1 MLEKTSVIAMFDQH
15 VQAEAAVKQLQHDG
29 FDMTTLSIVGKGY
42 DTEENVVGYYTAGDR
57 VKHWGAHG
65 AFWGGVGGLLF
76 GSAFFVI
83 PGIGPVF
90 AAGPIVAWVVAALEA
105 AAVVG
110 GASALGAGL
119 YSIGIPEDS
128 VLRYE
133 TLLRAGRFMLVVH
146 GTAEE
151 VARAQAILS
160 TSDASVT
167 ELHSSDTPM
176 AASV

>member
-1 MLEKTSVIAMFDQH
+1 MIP
-15 VQAEAAVKQLQHDG
+15 
-29 FDMTTLSIVGKGY
+29 
-42 DTEENVVGYYTAGDR
+42 
-57 VKHWGAHG
+57 
-65 AFWGGVGGLLF
+65 GVG
-76 GSAFFVI
+76 
-83 PGIGPVF
+83 PVV
-90 AAGPIVAWVVAALEA
+90 AAGPIVAWVVAALEG

-119 YSIGIPEDS
+119 YSIGIPKES

-133 TLLRAGRFMLVVH
+133 TLLRAGKFLLVVH
-146 GTAEE
+146 GTGEE